1 MKVRHSLWLGLF
13 IVSCKMTPV
22 KKAQWLIDSAVK
34 VSLHDYKS
42 YEPVVFGKLDTAYS
56 KVEDNP
62 ELKDLQEA
70 FDKANRDGESELEE
84 AKIYAGSYYTRD
96 EAEYHNRLAKIDLV
110 RMIGVQTRMDS
121 LKRTF
126 VPIVTGWKME
136 HSYRAKS
143 LGGNFGIHH
152 YMYYFDPG
160 LSTILKYEDVGE
172 K

>member
-1 MKVRHSLWLGLF
+1 ML
-13 IVSCKMTPV
+13 SCKMTPV
-22 KKAQWLIDSAVK
+22 RKAQWLIDSALK

-62 ELKDLQEA
+62 ELKDLQEV
-70 FDKANRDGESELEE
+70 FDKANSDGESELEE

-96 EAEYHNRLAKIDLV
+96 EAEYHSRLAKFDLAK
-110 RMIGVQTRMDS
+110 MIGAQARMDS
-121 LKRTF
+121 LKKTF

-172 K
+172 KQ